1 MRFAASSIALALAAC
16 AGGPTALPRAAD
28 ADLVL
33 RGGRV
38 FSGDEAGTIHR
49 AIALRGERIVAV
61 DDAAEQLASSRTRIV
76 DLRGRLVTAGM
87 NDAHCHFGPGGLSLL
102 EVDLR
107 GATTLAQIEERVKAA
122 AQEAAPGEWILGRG
136 WDQTR
141 LAAAE
146 LGASG
151 WPDLRVLDRASP
163 DHPVYLMRVDG
174 HVAWA
179 NTAALGRAGV
189 VPWTPDPPGGRIV
202 RNARGNLTG
211 ILQETAARLV
221 ARKVPPPTPQKRRR
235 GILAALDLAARTGVT
250 SVQTE
255 ASPADFEMYQ
265 ALQREGLLTVRVYGW
280 VPLTL
285 EAVRS
290 FVALGERAPFGD
302 AWLRRGLLKEFA
314 DGTLGSRTALLL
326 EPYSDEPTTRGLRR
340 IAPEELDRLVVTA
353 DAAGLQV
360 AIHAIGDAAN
370 RTALD
375 AVQRARTKNGD
386 SGIRHRIEHAQ
397 VLDAADVPR
406 FARLGVV
413 ASMQPTHATSD
424 LRWAEARLGK
434 VRAAEGAYAWRK
446 LIAAGAHLAFG
457 TDFAVEPLAPVEGL
471 YSAVTRRSREPPFG
485 PDGGWIPSEKLTMA
499 EAIRL
504 YTVGSAYAEMQE
516 LEKGT
521 LEPGKL
527 ADLVVWDT
535 DLLAAAPEQVLGAKP
550 DLTIVGGRIVY
561 EAVR

>member
-1 MRFAASSIALALAAC
+1 MRLAASGIALVLAAC
-16 AGGPTALPRAAD
+16 AAGPAALPRAAD
-28 ADLVL
+28 ADLIL
-33 RGGRV
+33 RGGRI
-38 FSGDEAGTIHR
+38 FSGNEAGTMYR
-49 AIALRGERIVAV
+49 AIAVRGERIVAV
-61 DDAAEQLASSRTRIV
+61 DDAAEQIASRRTRVI

-107 GATTLAQIEERVKAA
+107 GATTLADIEQRVKAA
-122 AQEAAPGEWILGRG
+122 AEAAAPGEWILGHG

-141 LAAAE
+141 LPAAE
-146 LGASG
+146 VGANG

-174 HVAWA
+174 HVGWA

-189 VPWTPDPPGGRIV
+189 VPWLPDPPGGRIV
-202 RNARGNLTG
+202 RNSRGKLTG

-221 ARKVPPPTPQKRRR
+221 ARKVPPPSREKRRR
-235 GILAALDLAARTGVT
+235 GILAALDVAARTGVT

-265 ALQREGLLTVRVYGW
+265 ALQREDRLTVRVYGW
-280 VPLTL
+280 VPLTI

-302 AWLRRGLLKEFA
+302 RWLRRGLLKEYA

-340 IAPEELDRLVVTA
+340 IPPEELDRLVATA

-360 AIHAIGDAAN
+360 AVHAIGDAAN
-370 RTALD
+370 RMALD
-375 AVQRARTKNGD
+375 AVERARAKNGD

-397 VLDAADVPR
+397 VLDASDVPR

-434 VRAAEGAYAWRK
+434 ARAEEGAYAWRK
-446 LIAAGAHLAFG
+446 LLGAGAHLAFG

-471 YSAVTRRSREPPFG
+471 YSAATRRSREPPFG
-485 PDGGWIPSEKLTMA
+485 PEGGWIPSEKLTMA

-516 LEKGT
+516 RDKGT
-521 LEPGKL
+521 LEAGKL

-535 DLLAAAPEQVLGAKP
+535 DLFAVAPDEVLRAKP
-550 DLTIVGGRIVY
+550 DLTLVGGRVVY
-561 EAVR
+561 ERR